1 MLTATESSQNVYGQ
15 KNDFALAWNS
25 IIVYFHLQRTFK
37 KKKHIYN
44 MLEVNTPL
52 AVWKNN
58 NFTNQTP
65 VNVVPLWNCW

>member
-25 IIVYFHLQRTFK
+25 IILYFHLQRTVF
-37 KKKHIYN
+37 KKHIYN
-44 MLEVNTPL
+44 VLEVNTPL
-52 AVWKNN
+52 AVWKNK